1 MVSRIFIY
9 VLTGTISLWA
19 MAQEDTLYLE
29 ELPVYGDSFQRFTT
43 GTGYRSISLTN
54 SSSSL
59 EEALSEENSIYFKS
73 YGNQQLSSISFRGT
87 SASQTSVL
95 WHGIPANYPTLGQM
109 DFSQWPAWLM
119 GRVALQPGSG
129 GALYGPGAI
138 GGTVL
143 IDSEL
148 KLADGTLVEA
158 KSSVGSFG
166 YLFTGIKST
175 YGQGQWRGATK
186 IFRSFLENDFP
197 YEYAGKQVRQKNAS
211 VLNYGVQQQL
221 SYRVRS
227 NQELT
232 LDAQYTRNDREVQPS
247 KVSPNL
253 EDELKTGNVRLAGG
267 YQLEL
272 PKGSLTSTLAFLQN
286 DQEYNQND
294 RTISNQYS
302 ALVAYWGELS
312 EVLSVRLGGNAN
324 FFTATSDNYVNDFVD
339 QQTSIFAS
347 LQVNPSDWWSGTVN
361 ARQSFYENNRP
372 FTPSFSQKFSVLS
385 TEKNEVFMTNQ
396 LSWGFRY
403 PTLNDL
409 HWSPGGNPDLKPE
422 ESFNLEGGLDWKYR
436 QSAFSS
442 RLDLT
447 AFKTWSDNWI
457 IWLPDGSGIWSPR
470 NFRTVEITGMEL
482 SWEVS
487 GKWGGL
493 LHEFRSAYSYTQSQ
507 NEAGTNQGKQLPYTP
522 LHNAHL
528 SLKTSSDN
536 GWYGKAAADFTGRRF
551 TTLDNTEMQSVD
563 EYLLMDVFVGR
574 RFSVSD
580 AFDLELSVAIKN
592 VFDNSYENLIN
603 RAMPGRNYQFNLL
616 IKYN

>member
-1 MVSRIFIY
+1 MVSRILMY

-19 MAQEDTLYLE
+19 MAQEDTVYLE
-29 ELPVYGDSFQRFTT
+29 ELPVVGDSFQRFTT
-43 GTGYRSISLTN
+43 GTGYRSIALTN

-59 EEALSEENSIYFKS
+59 EEALSDENSIYFKS

-119 GRVALQPGSG
+119 ERVAIQPGSG
-129 GALYGPGAI
+129 GALYGGGAI

-143 IDSEL
+143 IDSEMNL
-148 KLADGTLVEA
+148 TESPLLEGKM
-158 KSSVGSFG
+158 SVGSFG
-166 YLFTGIKST
+166 HLFTGIRSA
-175 YGQGQWRGATK
+175 YSQGQWRGATK
-186 IFRSFLENDFP
+186 IFRSFLQNDFP

-221 SYRVRS
+221 SYEVS
-227 NQELT
+227 PNQKVS

-253 EDELKTGNVRLAGG
+253 KDELQTGNVRLAAG

-286 DQEYNQND
+286 DQQYNQDD
-294 RTISNQYS
+294 RTVSNQYS

-312 EVLSVRLGGNAN
+312 EVLAVRLGGNTN
-324 FFTATSDNYVNDFVD
+324 FFTARSDNYVSHFVD
-339 QQTSIFAS
+339 RQTALFGS
-347 LQVNPSDWWSGTVN
+347 LEIKPTTWWTGTIN
-361 ARQSFYENNRP
+361 LRQSFYQENRP
-372 FTPSFSQKFSVLS
+372 FTPSFNQEFSVLN
-385 TEKNEVFMTNQ
+385 TEKSRIAINSQ
-396 LSWGFRY
+396 LAWGFRY

-422 ESFNLEGGLDWKYR
+422 ESFNLEGGVGW
-436 QSAFSS
+436 AHTGPVFSS
-442 RLDLT
+442 SLDLT
-447 AFKTWSDNWI
+447 AFNTWSDNWI

-470 NFRTVEITGMEL
+470 NFRAVEITGMEF
-482 SWEVS
+482 SAKMS
-487 GKWGGL
+487 GKWIGL
-493 LHEFRSAYSYTQSQ
+493 LHEVGSAYSYTQSQ
-507 NEAGTNQGKQLPYTP
+507 NKEGTNQGKQLPYTP

-528 SLKTSSDN
+528 SLKTSSYK
-536 GWYGKAAADFTGRRF
+536 GWFGKAMGDFTGKRF
-551 TTLDNTEMQSVD
+551 TTLDNTEIQSVD
-563 EYLLMDVFVGR
+563 GYLLIDVHMGKTLA
-574 RFSVSD
+574 VSD
-580 AFDLELSVAIKN
+580 TFDLEVSIVVKN
-592 VFDNSYENLIN
+592 AFDQPYENLIN